1 MVQRYG
7 KDGQTTE
14 VSNILTMT
22 SPEVLSMSFILFQS
36 QGLLWL
42 LW

>member
-7 KDGQTTE
+7 KDGQITE

-22 SPEVLSMSFILFQS
+22 IPEVLSMSFILFQF